1 MSVMGVR
8 LVHEPSTS
16 DRAAIGITHL
26 RIDAAAWN
34 PGYAFRFLRLR
45 EASLSWG
52 VHSQA
57 VRICALRCAV
67 CRSPMHNEASLGTPF
82 GRIANLRS
90 VARSVIVASLVMP
103 ILPPAALHAQPVV
116 VQQVGSNPGADTLRN
131 PPVLRNLSS
140 RPHTVEVNIVAAP
153 ARISVLPGR
162 LTDVYAYNGSIPGPT
177 LEAREG
183 DRVIIHFHNKLPEAT
198 TVHWHGVHLPANMDG
213 SPFDPVAPGGH
224 YDYIFTIPR
233 GTAGTYWYHPH
244 PDGRSEYQAAMGLF
258 GAFIVRAAD
267 DPVAKLPEK
276 LIVLSDNR
284 FRPDGSIEFADSN
297 STQSDVDMEN
307 GREGPVL
314 FVNGQIRPSIPI
326 RSGEVQRWRVINASA
341 ARVYRLAVSG
351 QTVLHVGSDDGLFEH
366 AVERKDIL
374 VANSERVE
382 LLVRGTGQPGS
393 TAQLTDLPYDRYM
406 PQTRPA
412 DWNTPHVLLDLR
424 YGKQA
429 VRTPV
434 TLPATFRVVPA
445 LDTASATVTRTVVL
459 SQGMINGHTMDMS
472 RVDMHA
478 SVGATEI
485 WDVENV
491 VGMDHPFH
499 LHGFQFQVLDR
510 NGVPEPFRSWK
521 DVVNIPKH
529 EAVRFIVRYADFPG
543 KWMFHCH
550 ILAHEDHGMMAV
562 LEVR

>member
-1 MSVMGVR
+1 MFIVPVSVLAARPVPARR
-8 LVHEPSTS
+8 LP
-16 DRAAIGITHL
+16 
-26 RIDAAAWN
+26 
-34 PGYAFRFLRLR
+34 
-45 EASLSWG
+45 
-52 VHSQA
+52 
-57 VRICALRCAV
+57 ALQ
-67 CRSPMHNEASLGTPF
+67 TP
-82 GRIANLRS
+82 
-90 VARSVIVASLVMP
+90 
-103 ILPPAALHAQPVV
+103 
-116 VQQVGSNPGADTLRN
+116 DTLKN

-140 RPHTVEVNIVAAP
+140 NAHTVEVNIVAAP
-153 ARISVLPGR
+153 ARLTVVPGHV
-162 LTDVYAYNGSIPGPT
+162 TDVYAYNGSIPGPT

-183 DRVIIHFHNKLPEAT
+183 DRVIIHFRNDLPEAT

-213 SPFDPVAPGGH
+213 SPFDPVPPGGH

-258 GAFIVRAAD
+258 GAFIVHAAD
-267 DPVAKLPEK
+267 DPIAKLPDK
-276 LIVLSDNR
+276 VIILSDNR

-297 STQSDVDMEN
+297 STQSEVDMEN
-307 GREGPVL
+307 GREGDVL

-326 RSGEVQRWRVINASA
+326 RNGEVQRWRVINASA
-341 ARVYRLAVSG
+341 ARVYRLAIPG
-351 QTVLHVGSDDGLFEH
+351 QTLLQVGSDDGLFEH
-366 AVERKDIL
+366 AVEKNEIL
-374 VANSERVE
+374 IANSERVE
-382 LLVRGTGQPGS
+382 LLIRGTASPGS
-393 TAQLTDLPYDRYM
+393 SAELMDLPYDRYM
-406 PQTRPA
+406 PQTRPD

-424 YGKQA
+424 YSGTA
-429 VRTPV
+429 LTTPV
-434 TLPATFRVVPA
+434 SLPATYRVVVP
-445 LDTASATVTRTVVL
+445 LDTANATITRTVVL
-459 SQGMINGHTMDMS
+459 SQGMINGRTMDMS
-472 RVDMHA
+472 RVDMQA

-485 WDVENV
+485 WNVENV

-550 ILAHEDHGMMAV
+550 ILAHEDQGMMAV

>member
-1 MSVMGVR
+1 MGYRWDVRFGGKCSRCWDSV
-8 LVHEPSTS
+8 EK
-16 DRAAIGITHL
+16 
-26 RIDAAAWN
+26 
-34 PGYAFRFLRLR
+34 FFLRSCAAR
-45 EASLSWG
+45 VSWC
-52 VHSQA
+52 HSSFG
-57 VRICALRCAV
+57 RTCAI
-67 CRSPMHNEASLGTPF
+67 CRSLTHNEAPLGSTVARLSNC
-82 GRIANLRS
+82 GS
-90 VARSVIVASLVMP
+90 VASSLIAASLVV
-103 ILPPAALHAQPVV
+103 LLAVPAGEPHAQQAPVHPV
-116 VQQVGSNPGADTLRN
+116 HTAGPALPADTLRN
-131 PPVLRNLSS
+131 PPVLRNISS
-140 RPHTVEVNIVAAP
+140 TPHTVEVNIVAAP
-153 ARISVLPGR
+153 TRIAILPGR

-183 DRVIIHFHNKLPEAT
+183 DRVIIHFRNDLPEAT

-213 SPFDPVAPGGH
+213 SPFDPVPPGGH
-224 YDYIFTIPR
+224 YDYIFNIPR

-267 DPVAKLPEK
+267 DPIAKLPEK
-276 LIVLSDNR
+276 VIILSDNR
-284 FRPDGSIEFADSN
+284 FRPDGSIEFPDSN
-297 STQSDVDMEN
+297 STQSDIDMEN
-307 GREGPVL
+307 GREGNVL

-326 RSGEVQRWRVINASA
+326 RNGEVQRWRVVNASA
-341 ARVYRLAVSG
+341 ARVYRLAIPG
-351 QTVLHVGSDDGLFEH
+351 QTLLQVGSDDGLFEH
-366 AVERKDIL
+366 AAETKEIV

-382 LLVRGTGQPGS
+382 LLVRGTASPGS
-393 TAQLTDLPYDRYM
+393 NAELTDLPYDRYM

-412 DWNTPHVLLDLR
+412 DWNTSHVLLDLR
-424 YGKQA
+424 YSDRA
-429 VRTPV
+429 STTPV
-434 TLPATFRVVPA
+434 TLPTTFRVVPA
-445 LDTASATVTRTVVL
+445 LDTANATVTRTVVL
-459 SQGMINGHTMDMS
+459 SQGMINGQTMDMS